1 MAPLVDSKAPTTGLA
16 AQEAPPAI
24 SAEKHE
30 ALHREHEDVLAD
42 EKASRHMGDYS
53 GAVAKT
59 DPAEIKLVRKLDL
72 WIMVSALFC
81 LPLALGGVCR
91 ESVD

>member
-1 MAPLVDSKAPTTGLA
+1 MGLA

-24 SAEKHE
+24 SIEKDE
-30 ALHREHEDVLAD
+30 ALHREHEDVIAD
-42 EKASRHMGDYS
+42 EKASRRMGDYS

-72 WIMVSALFC
+72 WIMVSTLFR
-81 LPLALGGVCR
+81 LPPGLVAISR
-91 ESVD
+91 RSVD